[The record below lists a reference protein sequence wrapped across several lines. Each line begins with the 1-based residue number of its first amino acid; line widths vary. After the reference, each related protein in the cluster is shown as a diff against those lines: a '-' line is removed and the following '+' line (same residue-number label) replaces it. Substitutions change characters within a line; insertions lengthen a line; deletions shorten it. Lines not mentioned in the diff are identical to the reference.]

1 MDEEKKPE
9 SGGEQLGPYLL
20 HEQLEQDEPGRG
32 ELYQATHE
40 TTGATAL
47 VLKPAGDGPL
57 PLGQWQVRC
66 VSSASPG
73 YLALEVERTSWSRTP
88 DRHWVEGLVFTLED
102 VHEAVR
108 RMARALPTHEEPRSW
123 WRPKV
128 TVAGAA
134 AVCALVVL
142 ALGGGLW
149 LGGSGERTRSGEAV
163 TGLTGAGEAPILASG
178 HPLGAPAIAYPLPEK
193 PFRNQAKVPCIAERG
208 EVEIN
213 GGCWVE
219 LAKRPPCHKDH
230 AEYQGKCYLPISKDR
245 GPREPQAVQP

>member
-20 HEQLEQDEPGRG
+20 HEHLEQDEPGRG

-73 YLALEVERTSWSRTP
+73 YLALEVERTSWSRIP

-108 RMARALPTHEEPRSW
+108 RMARALPTHEMSRAGDYEPRCLELRVLNAS
-123 WRPKV
+123 RHH
-128 TVAGAA
+128 GEGD
-134 AVCALVVL
+134 CLV
-142 ALGGGLW
+142 
-149 LGGSGERTRSGEAV
+149 
-163 TGLTGAGEAPILASG
+163 
-178 HPLGAPAIAYPLPEK
+178 
-193 PFRNQAKVPCIAERG
+193 
-208 EVEIN
+208 
-213 GGCWVE
+213 
-219 LAKRPPCHKDH
+219 
-230 AEYQGKCYLPISKDR
+230 
-245 GPREPQAVQP
+245 